1 MPDDYAGGT
10 FGVTNLGKLN
20 SYDSVPLPL
29 LQPPQPQAL

>member
-1 MPDDYAGGT
+1 MPDDYTGGT

-20 SYDSVPLPL
+20 SYDSVPL